1 MNSKKKAIVHYGVL
15 SFIAFVFLLFYSY
28 STSPLYSNNFGV
40 LDSSLFMLIGKGI
53 TKGYMPYL
61 NLFDHKGPI
70 LFFIEAFGWLIMPN
84 RLGNFFIQWVF
95 MVANLTLIFKIGQLF
110 LNKKWSWVPIIFFLL
125 ILTVTF
131 EGGNL
136 TEEYSLPFLFLPLY
150 LSLKSLKEESNG
162 KAQHPPLYA
171 LIYGICF
178 TLLIFIRLNNAVLIG
193 AIILVIM
200 IHLLIN
206 KAYRNFFDN
215 VLTFLSGSIF
225 IFSGIAIYFLMNNA
239 FGEMLYAT
247 FLFNFMYAEG
257 SKGISTV
264 ADLLYFFYY
273 VSPVIFS
280 GIMGLYYCLKKEKK
294 TIGLLL
300 AVASMVT
307 FFSLSM
313 GGNYYHYFILTTPC
327 FVLGIVLFIDLT
339 LEKGKELWQKGHRI
353 ITMGV
358 LTLFLIT
365 SGIYMSLSYL
375 ATREVADLIINQ
387 PQKEYYDTALST
399 ASLIPLV
406 DRNSVL
412 GYSVP
417 AGWFI
422 MTDIM
427 PCYKYFTLQ
436 EWWGLYDPNVISET
450 NEMLE
455 KNPPKWIV
463 MANNK
468 QTNQKIYDI
477 LAEKY
482 QLITKDKV
490 VTLYHLITE

>member
-1 MNSKKKAIVHYGVL
+1 MDSKKNKILHYGVL
-15 SFIAFVFLLFYSY
+15 SLIAFVFLLFYSY
-28 STSPLYSNNFGV
+28 STSPLFSNNFGV

-61 NLFDHKGPI
+61 DLFDHKGPI

-110 LNKKWSWVPIIFFLL
+110 LNKKWSWVPIFFFLL

-150 LSLKSLKEESNG
+150 LSLKALKEESNE
-162 KAQHPPLYA
+162 KPQHPPLYA

-178 TLLIFIRLNNAVLIG
+178 TLIIFIRLNNAVFIG
-193 AIILVIM
+193 AIVLATM
-200 IHLLIN
+200 IHLISN
-206 KAYRNFFDN
+206 KEYRNFFDN

-225 IFSGIAIYFLMNNA
+225 VFSAIAIYFLIKHA

-273 VSPVIFS
+273 VSPAIFS
-280 GIMGLYYCLKKEKK
+280 GVMGLYCFLKKEKK

-313 GGNYYHYFILTTPC
+313 GGNYYHYFTLTTPC
-327 FVLGIVLFIDLT
+327 FVLGIILFIDLS
-339 LEKGKELWQKGHRI
+339 LKKGKKLWQKGYRI
-353 ITMGV
+353 ITIGV

-375 ATREVADLIINQ
+375 ATREIGDLIINQ
-387 PQKEYYDTALST
+387 PQKEYYDTAQST
-399 ASLIPLV
+399 ASLIPLA
-406 DRNSVL
+406 DRDSVF
-412 GYSVP
+412 GYSIP

-427 PCYKYFTLQ
+427 PSYKFFTLQ

-468 QTNQKIYDI
+468 QTNQIIYDI

-482 QLITKDKV
+482 QLITQDKV
-490 VTLYHLITE
+490 VTLYHRISV